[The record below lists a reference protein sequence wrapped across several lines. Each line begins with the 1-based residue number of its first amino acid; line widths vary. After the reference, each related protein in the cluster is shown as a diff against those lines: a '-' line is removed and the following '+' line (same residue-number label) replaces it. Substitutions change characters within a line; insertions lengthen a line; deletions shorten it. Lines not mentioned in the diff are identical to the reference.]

1 MTDHQRVREARAREM
16 TGYDR
21 RMLAIMNRREGAPMY
36 ATARRRR
43 LAVGA
48 HIALTAA
55 SVATWLL
62 TVVGEQRWA
71 LWAMLALVLPW
82 CVATGVINAAT
93 HGLLELRERA
103 LDERQRAER
112 VRVAARARQI
122 MLWLLFAAAIGAGI
136 AAHQGWDSEELL
148 FPVLFTAFVVHW
160 LMPLWVAG
168 LAARDEPADLDL
180 DMDLDGDLDLGIDRD
195 PGGADR

>member
-1 MTDHQRVREARAREM
+1 MTDQQRVREARAQEM

-21 RMLAIMNRREGAPMY
+21 RMLALMNRREAAPMY
-36 ATARRRR
+36 ATAARRRY
-43 LAVGA
+43 AVGA

-55 SVATWLL
+55 SVAAWLL

-71 LWAMLALVLPW
+71 MWTMLALLLPW

-93 HGLLELRERA
+93 RGLLELRERV

-112 VRVAARARQI
+112 VRVAARARQM
-122 MLWLLFAAAIGAGI
+122 MLWLLLAAAVVAGFAAY
-136 AAHQGWDSEELL
+136 QGWDTEGLL

-168 LAARDEPADLDL
+168 LAVRDEPADPDP
-180 DMDLDGDLDLGIDRD
+180 DEVDG
-195 PGGADR
+195 